1 MNAPY
6 VERHFAAIGAR
17 VKLGE
22 SPWLTSGGVRLDIA
36 SDRKG
41 EFFDITT
48 APDADLAV
56 VDVRRDIR
64 HLLLLSNQSDG
75 NHKFLCGHDERHW
88 FVAAVPEA
96 ERAANVATAMEAL
109 KPEEVR
115 HRQARLQLPT
125 RKRNR
130 RRNEAFVR
138 QGEWFFLPMPE
149 HLKVDPKA
157 ILSGEPLRRGGGK
170 PHWVDELVRMG
181 GTTVYVSRA
190 FPDGLLEHE
199 YRALLQREPQRKRD
213 HWVTMRRN
221 PRVLVRGKIRH
232 ADHKTIVLPHWHR
245 VLMNTETEAVAMRN
259 VAFLD

>member
-1 MNAPY
+1 MNSPH

-17 VKLGE
+17 IKLGE
-22 SPWLTSGGVRLDIA
+22 NPRLASGGVRLDIDT
-36 SDRKG
+36 DRKG
-41 EFFDITT
+41 EFFSITT

-56 VDVRRDIR
+56 VDIRRDIR

-88 FVAAVPEA
+88 FVAAVPEV
-96 ERAANVATAMEAL
+96 ERAANVVTAMEAL

-115 HRQARLQLPT
+115 HRQARLQLPS

-149 HLKVDPKA
+149 ELKVDTKA
-157 ILSGEPLRRGGGK
+157 ILINEPLRRGRGK
-170 PHWVDELVRMG
+170 PHWVVELVRMG
-181 GTTVYVSRA
+181 GTTVYVSHHY
-190 FPDGLLEHE
+190 PNGLLEHE
-199 YRALLQREPQRKRD
+199 YQALLQREPQRKHD
-213 HWVTMRRN
+213 NWVPMRRN
-221 PRVLVRGKIRH
+221 PRVLVRGRVRH
-232 ADHKTIVLPHWHR
+232 ADHKTIVLPYWHR
-245 VLMNTETEAVAMRN
+245 VLMNTETEAVAMRH